1 MSQAVKRVFSFGRRS
16 KPTTV
21 TGSGTAPTDEPSTA
35 PPPSGP
41 SADTAATTPAG
52 AAAAAAAAAAVPKK
66 GISIR
71 RNLSFRREKG
81 TGASK
86 LNGDAAPAQE
96 PAAAN
101 VGGGGGE
108 PAASVAATP
117 SRQPLASVRQNSP
130 GIGGIRRT
138 FSWQRG
144 HRQAQRAAAK
154 EAAVSAAKTLLASA
168 PVLAPLLSA
177 ALPRLE
183 RTRLAMTDKA
193 MLAALRAAA
202 ARPPPGPRPVHAAG
216 SHEGGEGGRGK
227 ENQDTYFVA
236 HPSAELAVYAV
247 LDGHGKRF
255 GQLAARVAASTIRAM
270 LCHHHRWVVDQPE
283 AALRAAFAE
292 AHDAIRVAM
301 LRADPKLR
309 QVNGRAGPFLLQ
321 WVEEQD
327 GEPSKWDAVDGGT
340 TTSVVLILRN
350 EAAIIATVGDSSVL
364 MLGRRSDDGAP
375 ATMLLLEEH
384 SPTSLKEYERL
395 RSTSTSKV
403 RFVYDCPDFEE
414 FEIFELDT
422 ATGGARL
429 STDGLANADA
439 HECMTKNVRNDRFT
453 LLAIPEEALELGALP
468 SMPPPAGLA
477 QKTLV
482 DEQAITMT
490 RSLGDFYAHHHG
502 VTSEPE
508 LRTISLRALGDA
520 AAPYSHIYLGSDG
533 VWDLWGFDEF
543 ANRLLPPTASPQL
556 DATAMGAR
564 HDAVLEETRAIG
576 LKWYG
581 ERADNL
587 TGVWVELPLPSPV
600 ADPLPAASRE
610 PPPPLSP
617 QTAPARVSPVPAK
630 ASPTPA
636 KASPA
641 PAKASP
647 ALAPA
652 TTTSSLPPP
661 PPPPEAPASP
671 REAAPTGGA
680 SRANAEAAPP
690 AGVQS
695 AFAAM
700 AVAVTQPT
708 ETAIPKRTIRCSNG
722 AVTAAPP
729 AVSDSTVEIG
739 SVSGGVKAYAL
750 QLNRLNKTN

>member
-1 MSQAVKRVFSFGRRS
+1 M
-16 KPTTV
+16 
-21 TGSGTAPTDEPSTA
+21 
-35 PPPSGP
+35 
-41 SADTAATTPAG
+41 
-52 AAAAAAAAAAVPKK
+52 
-66 GISIR
+66 IR

-86 LNGDAAPAQE
+86 LNGAAAPVQ
-96 PAAAN
+96 PAAAD

-108 PAASVAATP
+108 PAAANVAATP

-227 ENQDTYFVA
+227 ENQDTDFVA

-255 GQLAARVAASTIRAM
+255 GQLAARVAASTIRTI
-270 LCHHHRWVVDQPE
+270 LCHHHRWVIDQPE

-292 AHDAIRVAM
+292 AHDASRVAM

-321 WVEEQD
+321 WVEEQE

-364 MLGRRSDDGAP
+364 MLGRRSNDGAP

-395 RSTSTSKV
+395 RSTSSSKV

-453 LLAIPEEALELGALP
+453 LLAIPEEALDLGALP

-477 QKTLV
+477 QKTIV

-543 ANRLLPPTASPQL
+543 ANRLLPPTASPPL
-556 DATAMGAR
+556 DAKAMGAR
-564 HDAVLEETRAIG
+564 HDAVLEETRSIG

-587 TGVWVELPLPSPV
+587 TGVWLELPLPSRLV
-600 ADPLPAASRE
+600 DPLPAASSE
-610 PPPPLSP
+610 PPSPSSP
-617 QTAPARVSPVPAK
+617 QTAPAK
-630 ASPTPA
+630 ASPASA

-641 PAKASP
+641 PA
-647 ALAPA
+647 PA
-652 TTTSSLPPP
+652 TTSSSLPVLP
-661 PPPPEAPASP
+661 PPPPEAPSLP

-690 AGVQS
+690 TGVQN

-700 AVAVTQPT
+700 TVAATQPT
-708 ETAIPKRTIRCSNG
+708 ETAIPKRTFRCSNG

-729 AVSDSTVEIG
+729 AVSDSAVEIG